1 MVRGGIYLN
10 TTQIKCFL
18 TLADTL
24 NFTKAAARLYI
35 SQPALSRQISTLE
48 QEINSL
54 LFIRD
59 QKSVRLTPAGAL
71 LASELGGIQASLE
84 NLITRVQTLG
94 MGYTGT
100 LTIGI
105 LEGQWMGEEFT
116 NLYRRFM
123 DTYPSIDFR
132 MSQGSF
138 GALRRQLDSGEIDIA
153 ITLEFDVAGLEH
165 ILYRPLSRDQAV
177 FAISK
182 ERPLAQKETITFE
195 DLVSETLL
203 VISPED
209 CRMGSELLFG
219 HLRDMNLKAPSIRY
233 APNLSTVMLWVEAGL
248 GVGIINHQSNLA
260 RNPNVRLISE
270 IPLKDASPCVAW
282 KKENLNPAIALFD
295 QLMEQYWES

>member
-1 MVRGGIYLN
+1 MN

-18 TLADTL
+18 TLAETL

-71 LASELGGIQASLE
+71 LASELGSIQSALE
-84 NLITRVQTLG
+84 NLVTRVQTVG
-94 MGYTGT
+94 WGYTGV
-100 LTIGI
+100 LTIGV

-123 DTYPSIDFR
+123 ETYPNIDFR

-138 GALRRQLDSGEIDIA
+138 GSLRRQLDSGEIDIA
-153 ITLEFDVAGLEH
+153 ITLEFDVLGVED
-165 ILYRPLSRDQAV
+165 ILFRPLSRDQAV

-182 ERPLAQKETITFE
+182 ERPLAQKETITLE
-195 DLVSETLL
+195 DLVTETLL
-203 VISPED
+203 IISPDD
-209 CRMGSELLFG
+209 CRMGGELLFD
-219 HLRDMNLKAPSIRY
+219 HLREAKLTPRNVRY

-248 GVGIINHQSNLA
+248 GTGIINHQSNLA
-260 RNPNVRLISE
+260 RNPNIRLISE

-282 KKENLNPAIALFD
+282 KKDNLNPAIALFD
-295 QLMEQYWES
+295 QMMEKYWDN

>member
-1 MVRGGIYLN
+1 MN

-18 TLADTL
+18 TLAETL

-71 LASELGGIQASLE
+71 LASELGGIQSALE
-84 NLITRVQTLG
+84 DLVTRVQTVG
-94 MGYTGT
+94 WGYTGT
-100 LTIGI
+100 LTIGV

-116 NLYRRFM
+116 SLYRRFM
-123 DTYPSIDFR
+123 EAYPNIDFR
-132 MSQGSF
+132 MGQGSF
-138 GALRRQLDSGEIDIA
+138 GALRRQLESGEIDIA
-153 ITLEFDVAGLEH
+153 ITLEFDVARAEN
-165 ILYRPLSRDQAV
+165 ILFRPLSRDHAV

-182 ERPLAQKETITFE
+182 ERPLAKKETITFE
-195 DLVSETLL
+195 DLVTETLL
-203 VISPED
+203 VISPDD
-209 CRMGSELLFG
+209 CRMGGEMLFE
-219 HLRDMNLKAPSIRY
+219 HLREQKLMPRNVRY

-260 RNPNVRLISE
+260 RNPNIRLISE

-282 KKENLNPAIALFD
+282 KKDNLNPAIALFD
-295 QLMEQYWES
+295 QMMEKYWDK

>member
-1 MVRGGIYLN
+1 MN

-18 TLADTL
+18 TLAETL

-48 QEINSL
+48 QEVNSL

-71 LASELGGIQASLE
+71 LARELGGIQAALDD
-84 NLITRVQTLG
+84 LVARVQTVG

-100 LTIGI
+100 LTIGV

-123 DTYPSIDFR
+123 DAYPDIDFR
-132 MSQGSF
+132 MGQGSF
-138 GALRRQLDSGEIDIA
+138 GALRRQLETGEIDIA
-153 ITLEFDVAGLEH
+153 ITLEFDVAQTES
-165 ILYRPLSRDQAV
+165 ILFRPLSRDQAV

-182 ERPLAQKETITFE
+182 ERPLAQKEIITFE
-195 DLVSETLL
+195 DLVTETLL
-203 VISPED
+203 VISPDD
-209 CRMGSELLFG
+209 CRAGGELLFD
-219 HLRDMNLKAPSIRY
+219 HLRDQKLSPRSIRY
-233 APNLSTVMLWVEAGL
+233 APNLATVMLWVEAGL

-260 RNPNVRLISE
+260 RNPNIRLISE

-282 KKENLNPAIALFD
+282 RKDNLNPAIALFD
-295 QLMEQYWES
+295 QMMEKYWDN

>member
-1 MVRGGIYLN
+1 MN

-18 TLADTL
+18 TLAETL
-24 NFTKAAARLYI
+24 NFTRAAERLYI

-59 QKSVRLTPAGAL
+59 QKSVRLTPAGTL
-71 LASELGGIQASLE
+71 LAGELGEIQSSLDE
-84 NLITRVQTLG
+84 LIARVRTVG

-100 LTIGI
+100 LTIGV

-116 NLYRRFM
+116 GLYRRFM
-123 DTYPSIDFR
+123 DSYPNIDFR
-132 MSQGSF
+132 MGQGSF
-138 GALRRQLDSGEIDIA
+138 GTLRRQLDSGEIDIA
-153 ITLEFDVAGLEH
+153 ITLSFDVAGLEQ
-165 ILYRPLSRDQAV
+165 YVSRPLFPDQAV
-177 FAISK
+177 FAISR
-182 ERPLAQKETITFE
+182 ERPLARKEHITFA
-195 DLVSETLL
+195 DLISETLL

-209 CRMGSELLFG
+209 CRVGSELVFND
-219 HLRDMNLKAPSIRY
+219 LREQGLKAPPIRY

-270 IPLKDASPCVAW
+270 IPLQDASPCLVW
-282 KKENLNPAIALFD
+282 RRDNLNPAIALFD
-295 QLMEQYWES
+295 QMMAAYGDKISP